1 MESPAHH
8 GQTSQCRPETCRSWM
23 QQTKD
28 LMEPA
33 AGECAAGGSIAANE
47 PWVGLQWWHADLHE
61 KRNSIAVRDTW
72 TVTPDGR
79 ITGGGTQSTDPRNP
93 TIVPPPHVVSAL
105 NRSCDCDA
113 SPPRTWL
120 LELSHWIHPTQDI
133 HHNPAAASIC
143 NYFSRLARLT
153 ASPALA
159 SGRETHCE

>member
-1 MESPAHH
+1 MIMV
-8 GQTSQCRPETCRSWM
+8 QIKVRF
-23 QQTKD
+23 D
-28 LMEPA
+28 
-33 AGECAAGGSIAANE
+33 
-47 PWVGLQWWHADLHE
+47 GLYCEYKLSS
-61 KRNSIAVRDTW
+61 KRFRYIDELCTNHQLA
-72 TVTPDGR
+72 
-79 ITGGGTQSTDPRNP
+79 GGGTQSTDPRNP

-105 NRSCDCDA
+105 NRSCDCDV